1 MFIVYLNVCLDIASR
16 IVIGMVKKT
25 SAENFSSVM
34 IFLICPGFVT
44 DNSRSCERKRHIRK
58 TIEEEK
64 FSAHFFVTVPMKIQ
78 IDICRQ
84 TLR

>member
-1 MFIVYLNVCLDIASR
+1 MFIVYLNDCLDIAIR
-16 IVIGMVKKT
+16 IFIGMVKKT
-25 SAENFSSVM
+25 CAENFSSLV
-34 IFLICPGFVT
+34 VT
-44 DNSRSCERKRHIRK
+44 DNSRSCQRKRHIRK

-64 FSAHFFVTVPMKIQ
+64 FSAHVFFTVPMKIQ

>member
-1 MFIVYLNVCLDIASR
+1 MFIVYLNGCIDIAIR
-16 IVIGMVKKT
+16 IFIGMVKKT
-25 SAENFSSVM
+25 CAENFSSLVV
-34 IFLICPGFVT
+34 FLICP
-44 DNSRSCERKRHIRK
+44 DSWICQRKRHIRK

-64 FSAHFFVTVPMKIQ
+64 FSAHVFFTVPMKIQ